1 MALDLLTIPA
11 TSDEVERL
19 FSRLALMIT
28 NRCNQL
34 KQPTIQATKC
44 LFSWD
49 KAGIIDLEA
58 AQMPAG
64 PE

>member
-11 TSDEVERL
+11 MSDEAERL

-28 NRCNQL
+28 NRRNQL
-34 KQPTIQATKC
+34 EQLTIQATQC

-49 KAGIIDLEA
+49 KNH
-58 AQMPAG
+58 
-64 PE
+64 